1 MVTTLHHKTV
11 ILLALCL
18 AIGLSYL
25 SIRTALASHYADLG
39 TLEGYMKA
47 TSLEPSN
54 AMYWSQLGDS
64 WQNDLQKADQEQAIQ
79 AYRTSISLNSHAAQ
93 PWLGLASAY
102 EGEGKVSEAR
112 AALLSAKRAYPASAD
127 VSWRY
132 ANFLIRNGEAESA
145 LPQAHEALEREPIR
159 AWEAFAL
166 FQHFYPNVDELVDR
180 LLPRQE
186 SAYLD
191 VVWGLIREGRSLEAL
206 KVWDR
211 LFKLNKEMPPHGV
224 PAGTYQVTQA
234 ILFSLVEQ
242 LLSQGHVGEANRLWD
257 EALDFMHFS
266 SLHEPRDSLVW
277 DGGFETD
284 LTGGLS
290 WRIDAPSGSAI
301 SFSKTIKHSGKRAL
315 EVKFDGKHNVDFHG
329 VCQLVPVEPDT
340 TYDFSVWLR
349 TENIT
354 TDRGLFLRLGTPQ
367 GGKPETFT
375 SELTG
380 THSWSKVGFRWKVPN
395 NMRLVQICLM
405 RLRSDN
411 LYNTIAGTVW
421 LDDVQLVP
429 IVATSRF

>member
-1 MVTTLHHKTV
+1 M
-11 ILLALCL
+11 
-18 AIGLSYL
+18 
-25 SIRTALASHYADLG
+25 R
-39 TLEGYMKA
+39 
-47 TSLEPSN
+47 
-54 AMYWSQLGDS
+54 
-64 WQNDLQKADQEQAIQ
+64 
-79 AYRTSISLNSHAAQ
+79 
-93 PWLGLASAY
+93 
-102 EGEGKVSEAR
+102 
-112 AALLSAKRAYPASAD
+112 
-127 VSWRY
+127 
-132 ANFLIRNGEAESA
+132 
-145 LPQAHEALEREPIR
+145 
-159 AWEAFAL
+159 
-166 FQHFYPNVDELVDR
+166 
-180 LLPRQE
+180 
-186 SAYLD
+186 
-191 VVWGLIREGRSLEAL
+191 
-206 KVWDR
+206 
-211 LFKLNKEMPPHGV
+211 
-224 PAGTYQVTQA
+224 
-234 ILFSLVEQ
+234 FSLP
-242 LLSQGHVGEANRLWD
+242 HD
-257 EALDFMHFS
+257 
-266 SLHEPRDSLVW
+266 PRESLVW

-290 WRIDAPSGSAI
+290 WRIAAPSGSVI
-301 SFSKTIKHSGKRAL
+301 GFNKTIKHSGKRAL